1 MSTIAGSQPMTLRHS
16 WRSTLETWVVQAVDV
31 VDHVVAVEVEVEVEV
46 EVVVA
51 AAKPPGQCVVE
62 GLTRYGA
69 LSTA

>member
-16 WRSTLETWVVQAVDV
+16 WRSTLETWAVRAVDV
-31 VDHVVAVEVEVEVEV
+31 VDHVVAVEV

>member
-16 WRSTLETWVVQAVDV
+16 WRSTLETWAVRAVDV
-31 VDHVVAVEVEVEVEV
+31 VDHVVAVEVEVEV

>member
-16 WRSTLETWVVQAVDV
+16 WRSTLETWAVQAVDV
-31 VDHVVAVEVEVEVEV
+31 VDHVVAVEVEV

>member
-46 EVVVA
+46 VVA